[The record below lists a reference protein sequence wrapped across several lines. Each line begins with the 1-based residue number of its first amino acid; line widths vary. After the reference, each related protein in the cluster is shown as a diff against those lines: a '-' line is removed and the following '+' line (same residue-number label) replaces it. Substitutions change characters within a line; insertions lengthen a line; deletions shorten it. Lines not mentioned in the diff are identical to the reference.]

1 MKRLTKKVE
10 LQSGEWWVQG
20 NLDLPAMVG
29 KLGDLEDIEDEIDIS
44 LIVLFEALKQG
55 FIFTDFG
62 MEHIEKFNFG
72 MPYIGNHREKLLINF
87 STLSGNYYCKEY
99 KKTWWL
105 TRTKEE

>member
-10 LQSGEWWVQG
+10 MEPGEWWVQG

-55 FIFTDFG
+55 YIFTDFG
-62 MEHIEKFNFG
+62 MQNIEKINFDMPHIE
-72 MPYIGNHREKLLINF
+72 NHKEKLLIYF
-87 STLSGNYYCKEY
+87 STFSGNYYCKEY

-105 TRTKEE
+105 TQTKEE

>member
-10 LQSGEWWVQG
+10 TRSGEWWVQG

-55 FIFTDFG
+55 FIYTDFG
-62 MEHIEKFNFG
+62 MEKIEKFNFD
-72 MPYIGNHREKLLINF
+72 MPHIENHREKLLICF

-105 TRTKEE
+105 RMRKEE

>member
-1 MKRLTKKVE
+1 MLVLKGLLNV
-10 LQSGEWWVQG
+10 SGYI
-20 NLDLPAMVG
+20 
-29 KLGDLEDIEDEIDIS
+29 KGDENEIDIS

-62 MEHIEKFNFG
+62 MENIEKFNFN
-72 MPYIGNHREKLLINF
+72 MPYIGNHREKLLIYF

-105 TRTKEE
+105 TQTKKE